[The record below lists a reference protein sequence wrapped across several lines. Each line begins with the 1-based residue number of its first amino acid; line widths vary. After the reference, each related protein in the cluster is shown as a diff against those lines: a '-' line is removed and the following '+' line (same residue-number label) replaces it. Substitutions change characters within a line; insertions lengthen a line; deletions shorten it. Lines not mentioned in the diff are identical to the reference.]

1 MGDVIHVCVVC
12 GHEHDEAAEGAWN
25 TLPDDFE
32 CPECGAGK
40 DDYDTL

>member
-1 MGDVIHVCVVC
+1 MSETHVCVVC
-12 GHEHDEAAEGAWN
+12 GHEHDEVAEGAWD

-40 DDYDTL
+40 DDYDVL